1 MPSRKILVTGATG
14 KQGGAVVKALLAS
27 NSTSNTDEG
36 DFTILA
42 LTRHT
47 ESQSAKKLAENPK
60 VELIQGDLDHT
71 GSIFE
76 KAGETG
82 SIWGVFLVTLPA
94 LGKKDAVEVE
104 AKQGYNLVDAS
115 VAYGVKHFVFS
126 SVDRGGVESDS
137 SPTPVPHFI
146 SKHNIEKHLKE
157 SAKGTGMTYTILRPT
172 AFMENLTPNLF
183 GRVFA
188 AMWMGM
194 GSKPLQ
200 LVATKDIGVFAALAF
215 KGCKEDTYKNQA
227 IGLAGDELTQE
238 QGSEKFW
245 KAMGRSMPR
254 AYGFWGSLLQTMIK
268 EVGVM
273 FGWFKDVGYGA
284 DVEECR
290 RLNPG
295 MLDLEMWLKEES
307 GFKR

>member
-1 MPSRKILVTGATG
+1 MPPRRILVTGATG
-14 KQGGAVVKALLAS
+14 KQGGAVVNALLAS
-27 NSTSNTDEG
+27 NSTSNTNDS
-36 DFTILA
+36 DFTVLA
-42 LTRHT
+42 LTRNT
-47 ESQSAKKLAENPK
+47 ESQNAKRLVENPK
-60 VELIQGDLDHT
+60 VELIQGDLDDA
-71 GSIFE
+71 GAIFE
-76 KAGETG
+76 KTGGMG

-94 LGKKDAVEVE
+94 LGKKDAIEIE
-104 AKQGYNLVDAS
+104 ARQGNNLIDAS
-115 VAYGVKHFVFS
+115 VANGVEHFVFS
-126 SVDRGGVESDS
+126 SVDRGGVKSES

-146 SKHNIEKHLKE
+146 SKHNVEKHLKD
-157 SAKGTGMTYTILRPT
+157 KVVGTSMTYTILRPT
-172 AFMENLTPNLF
+172 AFMENLSPGLF

-188 AMWMGM
+188 AMWMNM
-194 GSKPLQ
+194 GSKSLQ

-215 KGCKEDTYKNQA
+215 KGSEDDAYRNQA

-254 AYGFWGSLLQTMIK
+254 AYGFWGSLLQTLIK

-284 DVEECR
+284 DIEQCR
-290 RLNPG
+290 RLNPE